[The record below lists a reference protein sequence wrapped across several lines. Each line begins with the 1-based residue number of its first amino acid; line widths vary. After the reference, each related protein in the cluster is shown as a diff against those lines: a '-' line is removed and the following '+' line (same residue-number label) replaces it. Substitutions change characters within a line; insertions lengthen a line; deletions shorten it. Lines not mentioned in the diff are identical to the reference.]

1 MLGAAFLELEVLN
14 YKKKSKANTG
24 LDTLI
29 HFNPFLL
36 TVTG

>member
-29 HFNPFLL
+29 HCPFLL